1 MYRDSGGSWEE
12 DFAAYATL
20 GGYLYVDPEC
30 VAMWKP
36 VRRDGGCPAE
46 QWNVE
51 NPDAW
56 YVRYAGGRGR
66 LSKLIGLIPFPLD
79 WVGWGRER
87 KKQPVRWFS
96 TESLIRRK

>member
-1 MYRDSGGSWEE
+1 MYRDLGGSWEE

-30 VAMWKP
+30 VIMGKP

-46 QWNVE
+46 QWNVA

-56 YVRYAGGRGR
+56 YVRFAVGRGCLPKFVR
-66 LSKLIGLIPFPLD
+66 LIPFPLE
-79 WVGWGRER
+79 WVGWGREM

-96 TESLIRRK
+96 MRSLIRRK